1 MASAR
6 IRKSL
11 SAEEILA
18 KTCPHILSDVPGDAL
33 GESYYDCNVDNEICN
48 NFNPENAWKIKKTL
62 TIF

>member
-48 NFNPENAWKIKKTL
+48 NFNPENA
-62 TIF
+62 